1 MALSRVG
8 EGMKTSAGRK
18 GNAYWVRSKRLLR
31 LGRDV
36 WAIGGGEAA
45 VWRRFRREKEGQT
58 SALRGW
64 KLNNNN
70 SIPNSHG
77 LYL

>member
-36 WAIGGGEAA
+36 WAIGGGDAA
-45 VWRRFRREKEGQT
+45 VWRFRRGKKRVRISLT
-58 SALRGW
+58 
-64 KLNNNN
+64 
-70 SIPNSHG
+70 G
-77 LYL
+77 LEIE

>member
-1 MALSRVG
+1 
-8 EGMKTSAGRK
+8 MKTSAGRK

-45 VWRRFRREKEGQT
+45 VWRFRRGKKRVRISLT
-58 SALRGW
+58 
-64 KLNNNN
+64 
-70 SIPNSHG
+70 G
-77 LYL
+77 LEIE

>member
-8 EGMKTSAGRK
+8 ECMKPSAAAAGRK

-45 VWRRFRREKEGQT
+45 VWRRFRRGK
-58 SALRGW
+58 RGSNVS
-64 KLNNNN
+64 LT
-70 SIPNSHG
+70 G
-77 LYL
+77 LEIE